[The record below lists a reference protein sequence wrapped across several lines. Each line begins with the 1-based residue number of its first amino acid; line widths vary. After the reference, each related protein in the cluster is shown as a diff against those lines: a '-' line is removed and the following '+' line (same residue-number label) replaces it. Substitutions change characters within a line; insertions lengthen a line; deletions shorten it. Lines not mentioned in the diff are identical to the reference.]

1 MTTKAKKKTTKGR
14 KRSWNPPGVPAPI
27 RGYYSNCVR
36 VESGPLLF
44 VSGQVS
50 MDAKGRIVGKG
61 DPAKQAAQTLKNVL
75 TILKANGATMAD
87 VVQVIVYVTDIRVL
101 DEIRDARLK
110 HWPKGGPS
118 SAIVEVTGLAFP
130 ELMVEIS
137 AVAVLPS

>member
-1 MTTKAKKKTTKGR
+1 MVKSKRAAPPR

-50 MDAKGRIVGKG
+50 LDPKGRVVAAGN
-61 DPAKQAAQTLKNVL
+61 PAKQAEQTLKNIQ
-75 TILKANGATMAD
+75 TILRANGATMAD
-87 VVQVIVYVTDIRVL
+87 VVQVIVYVTDIRYL
-101 DEIRDARLK
+101 DSITKARLK

-118 SAIVEVTGLAFP
+118 SAIVEVGALALP
-130 ELMVEIS
+130 ELLVEIS
-137 AVAVLPS
+137 AVAALSR